1 MLKNNG
7 VPGGGHEFDPNC
19 LECSLSR
26 RLASETAGNVPESV
40 WSVFEAAAGEQSTG
54 WLARLPAVLRL
65 ATLPLSVA
73 GQVGTRLLGLVP
85 ARITED
91 EKLRAAG
98 ERLLE
103 AAVAYVTAGGY
114 LERLPAQPRH
124 HHHARYTCEFNI
136 TQYGEQ
142 EEIEEGEDEEEEEGG
157 VDAVDG
163 GAAAA
168 AASLLE
174 RKLAEARHDSVKDIL
189 VLELSAELES
199 EEAVSLPSTQAEAI
213 RFQTENLA
221 AAVMSSSAALSRAMS
236 RESSRGP
243 ASAMGSRAPSLSSLH
258 SGSSGGGSP
267 LSLAASI
274 DGPAADTIELLRQVS
289 ERQESLMAFYY
300 LDADHQ
306 VRMTEIFDVT
316 EAADPALLRA
326 AAAAAATVDD
336 LGIDYS
342 AKDLLTDQ
350 RRSSHNSHLFEHDH
364 LAHSHSSPGGLTGG
378 GGRMRA
384 YHRHHSSE
392 HQQPQQQHH
401 VLRHRSSL
409 GAADISS
416 SWSKTQR
423 RDVLGGSE
431 DAFLGSN
438 AQGRGCDGEKGS
450 VNSQVV
456 EASPAFDST
465 TPL

>member
-142 EEIEEGEDEEEEEGG
+142 EEIEEGEEEKEEEEGG

-364 LAHSHSSPGGLTGG
+364 LLAHSHSSPGGLTGG
-378 GGRMRA
+378 RIRA

-392 HQQPQQQHH
+392 HQQPQQQQQHH
-401 VLRHRSSL
+401 ALRHRSSL

-416 SWSKTQR
+416 SWSKTHR
-423 RDVLGGSE
+423 RDVLGNSE
-431 DAFLGSN
+431 DAFLGPN
-438 AQGRGCDGEKGS
+438 AQGRGCDGEKGL
-450 VNSQVV
+450 VNS
-456 EASPAFDST
+456 
-465 TPL
+465 